1 MGSLR
6 ENLVQLLG
14 GEDLKYITPQAV
26 LSTNLAARPDNGPNE
41 DKKGGGRGGI
51 LAGISIPYMK
61 WIIAP
66 PATDQ
71 EETEKEPHLPPEY
84 HYSRPL
90 ASHGDYAL
98 VLSRTSIPRSEAT
111 LAKLGSVGIRYLPP
125 SSSSPPP
132 PPSFSSSTLSSLKE
146 KEKEGHEGEGEK
158 EERKQWQ
165 KGQLISWAFLGPDGS
180 LTSLHVEPPHRGK
193 GLAKA
198 VAKRL
203 FKKLGEDRGG
213 VGFANVDVNER
224 GKRGEDVQRNG
235 KEDRDGDV
243 EGDKD
248 RDGAWAHSDVAV
260 ENDESAGVARGV
272 GGREGWVVRWCHV
285 DLGRVRGLVKGWG
298 EGGG

>member
-26 LSTNLAARPDNGPNE
+26 LSTTLADLPSNGPNE
-41 DKKGGGRGGI
+41 DKKGGDRGGI
-51 LAGISIPYMK
+51 LAGISTPYMK

-66 PATDQ
+66 PATNQ
-71 EETEKEPHLPPEY
+71 EENEKDLPLPPGY

-90 ASHGDYAL
+90 ASHGDYTI

-111 LAKLGSVGIRYLPP
+111 LAKLGSVGIRYLP
-125 SSSSPPP
+125 SSLSSSPPH
-132 PPSFSSSTLSSLKE
+132 SSSSHE
-146 KEKEGHEGEGEK
+146 KGQAEEEEARKEG
-158 EERKQWQ
+158 QL
-165 KGQLISWAFLGPDGS
+165 GQLISWAFLGPDGS

-203 FKKLGEDRGG
+203 FEKLGEDRGG

-235 KEDRDGDV
+235 KEDDKRDGKGDGDGDV

-260 ENDESAGVARGV
+260 ENEGSAGVARGV

-285 DLGRVRGLVKGWG
+285 DLGRVRGLVARWG
-298 EGGG
+298 EGGD